1 MVSIWPFSPRL
12 CSPFY
17 LFMLIPLWHFLL
29 ILLSSSTN
37 TNDYPEPWH
46 HIRDT
51 EGNHVYLFDTSEE
64 CKSYFI
70 KHNIPPEMIKIVNV
84 CDSNCCSYM
93 EEHGITHTHHC
104 QEDCSAADAT
114 TAATTSSSTAATT
127 TTTDATA
134 PSLECEKAAEKGYH
148 PDIYEDRPLWWVWFF
163 AFCPPFIKSQ
173 SHS

>member
-1 MVSIWPFSPRL
+1 
-12 CSPFY
+12 
-17 LFMLIPLWHFLL
+17 MLIPLWHFLF

-64 CKSYFI
+64 CKSYFT
-70 KHNIPPEMIKIVNV
+70 KHNIPPEIIKIVNV

-114 TAATTSSSTAATT
+114 TTTATSSSTAAATT
-127 TTTDATA
+127 TTVTTTDQTA
-134 PSLECEKAAEKGYH
+134 PDSDVIECEKASRYYH
-148 PDIYEDRPLWWVWFF
+148 PPVDMSRPYW
-163 AFCPPFIKSQ
+163 
-173 SHS
+173 